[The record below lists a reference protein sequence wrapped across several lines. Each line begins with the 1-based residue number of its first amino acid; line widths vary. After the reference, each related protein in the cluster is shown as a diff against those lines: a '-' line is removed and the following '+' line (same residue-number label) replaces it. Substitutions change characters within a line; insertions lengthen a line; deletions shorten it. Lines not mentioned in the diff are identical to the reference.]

1 MKRAGILL
9 TLLFL
14 MMYVTAGWAIDMK
27 PVDKH
32 ACDSVMRIV
41 NRMPEDT
48 TRIIY
53 LQNVFRHHRQLDWTI
68 ELLHSALALSRKL
81 NNPNLEIKVLNDIYR
96 YYAFRENQLGKE
108 SSFQDLK
115 IACLKH
121 KKYGPYFSVW
131 SDLLTDESAKGNTE
145 TATIGGEQMKREAD
159 SLKYPQGRI
168 IADIALSENIRQ
180 AHQYDEALKLNHK
193 FLEMPEVT
201 SQQRRGI
208 YQRISAIYSQ
218 QDLYDKAVEAL
229 DKSLA
234 ELKKGEVT
242 DSISYR
248 DNLIPILLTYCQIGL
263 AIPEVNMLKKAL
275 EELSKYYGDDWHVS
289 KQVSYH
295 TYWGG
300 YYYLK
305 KDMPSCY
312 KEFDLAIEKGK
323 DLRTT
328 FMISVRQMKGDCAAF
343 RKDYKTAALSYR
355 DAVHLCYSINRDI
368 ARNNKEAALSNFEIR
383 KALLEHETERQ
394 WFNIAKVSVAAI
406 LLIILLVV
414 LRYIFRAN
422 RILRQSAEETRKA
435 WKRAED
441 ANRMKEIFLRNIN
454 EEIKGPI
461 ETVVQC
467 ADILSLSVN
476 LSRKDR
482 LDYSERIKIH
492 AGRLILLVNNVLD
505 LSRLE
510 AGMMKFSI
518 QEHDLVQL
526 SREAKSILG
535 MQAVNPWVQEFSTEL
550 ETLMTKVDSAWF
562 CRVLVFALSAP
573 EDCEEKCE
581 VHYRLT
587 VAGSFAR
594 IVVHVPPVKLHASN
608 SNERIGQDIARLY
621 LKSAGGSYEMVEG
634 EIVITYPL

>member
-1 MKRAGILL
+1 MKRVGILL
-9 TLLFL
+9 FL
-14 MMYVTAGWAIDMK
+14 SFMFVTVGWAIDMK

-32 ACDSVMRIV
+32 ACDSIMRIV
-41 NRMPEDT
+41 NYMPEDS
-48 TRIIY
+48 TRVVY
-53 LQNVFRHHRQLDWTI
+53 MQNISRRHRHLDWTI
-68 ELLHSALALSRKL
+68 ELLRSALALSRKL
-81 NNPNLEIKVLNDIYR
+81 NNPNLEINILNDIYW
-96 YYAFRENQLGKE
+96 YYEFRENQ
-108 SSFQDLK
+108 SSQKNSLLNLRT
-115 IACLKH
+115 ACLKY
-121 KKYGPYFSVW
+121 KQYGLYFSVW
-131 SDLLTDESAKGNTE
+131 SDLLISESGRGKTE
-145 TATIGGEQMKREAD
+145 ITVVGAEQMKREAD
-159 SLKYPQGRI
+159 SLNYPQGRL
-168 IADIALSENIRQ
+168 IADITLSEKVRH
-180 AHQYDEALKLNHK
+180 AHQYEESLKSNLK

-201 SQQRRGI
+201 SQLRRGI
-208 YQRISAIYSQ
+208 YQRISSIYTHQ
-218 QDLYDKAVEAL
+218 NLYDKAVEAL
-229 DKSLA
+229 DKSLV

-242 DSISYR
+242 DSIRYR
-248 DNLIPILLTYCQIGL
+248 DNLISILLTYCEIGL
-263 AIPEVNMLKKAL
+263 AMPDDKMMKRAL
-275 EELSKYYGDDWHVS
+275 EELSKYYGDDWLLR

-305 KDMPSCY
+305 NDMPSCY
-312 KEFDLAIEKGK
+312 KEFDLAIERGK

-343 RKDYKTAALSYR
+343 RKDYKIAALSYR

-368 ARNNKEAALSNFEIR
+368 AHNNKEAALSNFKIR

-476 LSRKDR
+476 LSRRDR
-482 LDYSERIKIH
+482 LDYSERIKRH

-581 VHYRLT
+581 VHYTLT

-594 IVVHVPPVKLHASN
+594 IVVQVPPVKLHASN

-621 LKSAGGSYEMVEG
+621 LKSAGGSYEIVEG